1 MFMHFRHNIG
11 YKTSSRTYKST
22 TSIKNWIIAI
32 IQKLTYD
39 QPIVIANSLW
49 TIHNHDLLT
58 SSFYNK
64 CIILLIVVLSEM
76 EEDVRTHC
84 SISLWN
90 CSHVYSLNT
99 INIKI
104 PFNQEWIN
112 SLELIL
118 LTFLKSIS
126 VHESFSKV
134 SCSILIIESRYNT

>member
-1 MFMHFRHNIG
+1 MHFRHNISD
-11 YKTSSRTYKST
+11 KTSSRSYKGT

-32 IQKLTYD
+32 VQKFTYD

-58 SSFYNK
+58 CSFNYK
-64 CIILLIVVLSEM
+64 CIILLIIVLCKM

-84 SISLWN
+84 SITFRN
-90 CSHVYSLNT
+90 CCHIYSLNT

-104 PFNQEWIN
+104 PFNQEWVN

-126 VHESFSKV
+126 IHESFSKV